1 MSALTVFL
9 VEDNPLIQAQ
19 LIPAL
24 HDLASAQVLAAVE
37 TEKEAVAWLA
47 QHKGGWDL
55 TVVDLFL
62 KQGNG
67 IGVVNWTCGRHPDQK
82 VVVLTNYATP
92 DTRTRCLHSGADA
105 VFDKSTELDQFFEF
119 CQNLDSAKRH

>member
-67 IGVVNWTCGRHPDQK
+67 IGVVNWTCGRNSD
-82 VVVLTNYATP
+82 
-92 DTRTRCLHSGADA
+92 
-105 VFDKSTELDQFFEF
+105 
-119 CQNLDSAKRH
+119 